1 MKFKESISKAADKY
15 INSFDDVNTINKTLI
30 WEAFINGAMWAYENP
45 HIENTIITEDY
56 LLNNHFEKIDE
67 KQYNTC
73 IRCKQN
79 NEIYGSI
86 EFVDQCHFW
95 DCKISTPDSTIH
107 KKITTIDEFVKILK
121 ICLNNTEDYFL
132 KTLHK

>member
-56 LLNNHFEKIDE
+56 LLNNHFEKINE

-79 NEIYGSI
+79 NEIYGNI
-86 EFVDQCHFW
+86 EFVDQNHFW
-95 DCKISTPDSTIH
+95 DCKISTSDSIIH

-121 ICLNNTEDYFL
+121 ICLNNTEDYFFGNIA
-132 KTLHK
+132 